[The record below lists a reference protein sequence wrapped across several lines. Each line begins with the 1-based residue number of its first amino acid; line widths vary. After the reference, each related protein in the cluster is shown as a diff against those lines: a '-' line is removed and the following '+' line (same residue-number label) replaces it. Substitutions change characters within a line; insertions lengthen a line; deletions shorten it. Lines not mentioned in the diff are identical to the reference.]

1 MFGQCLAN
9 GIMPFI
15 VTDAEKT
22 FYYRGLAEYEQ
33 TWGFLRDTLRH
44 FQDLYVERYRRY
56 LLTGG

>member
-1 MFGQCLAN
+1 
-9 GIMPFI
+9 MPFI
-15 VTDAEKT
+15 VTDAEKA

-56 LLTGG
+56 LPTGG